1 MIEKE
6 AVAWAVG
13 VVTPEEIDKI
23 NILNASFLAMHRAI
37 DELKVRPQHLLIDGN
52 RFNKYQDLPHT
63 TIVKGDGKYLSIAA
77 ASILAKTYRDDYM
90 KELHEAYPQYDW
102 KGNKG
107 YPTPKH
113 RAAIAQY
120 GITPYHRKTF
130 NLLGNEQLS
139 FDF

>member
-1 MIEKE
+1 
-6 AVAWAVG
+6 
-13 VVTPEEIDKI
+13 
-23 NILNASFLAMHRAI
+23 
-37 DELKVRPQHLLIDGN
+37 
-52 RFNKYQDLPHT
+52 
-63 TIVKGDGKYLSIAA
+63 
-77 ASILAKTYRDDYM
+77 M

-120 GITPYHRKTF
+120 GTTPYHRKTF